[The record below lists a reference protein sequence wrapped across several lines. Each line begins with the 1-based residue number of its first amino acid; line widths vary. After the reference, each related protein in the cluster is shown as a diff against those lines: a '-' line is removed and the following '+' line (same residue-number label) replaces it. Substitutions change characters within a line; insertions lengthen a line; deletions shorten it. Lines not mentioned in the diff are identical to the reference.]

1 MGARGL
7 SKALL
12 AIVIIFILILI
23 AYMGFN
29 MGFNFVSSQNARF
42 VMLEDEFNI
51 EGASPVNKDTPG
63 AIQVLIPRDA
73 STDEIAEALQRKN
86 LVSNKMLFLIISKF
100 NGFDG
105 SYRAGTHYL
114 LPNMSYDEIMFLL
127 THEPKPVTITF
138 PEGLTYQQ
146 MKEKMIEA
154 GLNFDEKRLDAMVR
168 RPNALIDYDFV
179 RQIQMNEDREWLL
192 QGYLWPDTYYFDP
205 NADEEDI
212 LRIFLNNTE
221 QKLKEYP
228 YAERAADMG
237 LTLDQVVTLASV
249 VQAEGPD
256 SEMSKIGR
264 VFLNRLDYDMPLES
278 CATVNYLRSEDNL
291 EPLLWLS
298 NNDVARYADNGFN
311 TYTHAGLPAG
321 PINSPNRSD

>member
-1 MGARGL
+1 
-7 SKALL
+7 
-12 AIVIIFILILI
+12 
-23 AYMGFN
+23 
-29 MGFNFVSSQNARF
+29 
-42 VMLEDEFNI
+42 
-51 EGASPVNKDTPG
+51 
-63 AIQVLIPRDA
+63 
-73 STDEIAEALQRKN
+73 
-86 LVSNKMLFLIISKF
+86 MLFLIISKF

-221 QKLKEYP
+221 Q
-228 YAERAADMG
+228 
-237 LTLDQVVTLASV
+237 
-249 VQAEGPD
+249 
-256 SEMSKIGR
+256 
-264 VFLNRLDYDMPLES
+264 N
-278 CATVNYLRSEDNL
+278 
-291 EPLLWLS
+291 
-298 NNDVARYADNGFN
+298 
-311 TYTHAGLPAG
+311 
-321 PINSPNRSD
+321 